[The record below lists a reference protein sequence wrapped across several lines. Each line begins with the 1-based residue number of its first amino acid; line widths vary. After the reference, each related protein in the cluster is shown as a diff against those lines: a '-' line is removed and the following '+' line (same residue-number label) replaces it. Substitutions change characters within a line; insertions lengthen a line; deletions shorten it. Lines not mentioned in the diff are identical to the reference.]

1 MTAREDVPPAENR
14 GRPFYRIIPARDGLV
29 DIWLTPGTAMPKTDD
44 LTGRTDYGFRLL
56 AARGVDPEDP
66 EWGGDLEEHVRRHY
80 TDWIESAEEI
90 EI

>member
-1 MTAREDVPPAENR
+1 MSAREQEPSAKR
-14 GRPFYRIIPARDGLV
+14 GRLFYRIIPALDGLV
-29 DIWLTPGTAMPKTDD
+29 DIWLTPGTAMPETDD

-56 AARGVDPEDP
+56 AVRGIDPEDIQ
-66 EWGGDLEEHVRRHY
+66 WGGNLEEHIRRHY